1 MERLSARSFG
11 DLVAHIYA
19 AALDPSRWAG
29 CVEALATT
37 SGGVRTQIMG
47 LDARTGLPFNVVCK
61 GYADE
66 AIASW
71 LAYYA
76 AINPWLPVLMQA
88 PTGSLMRSDQMVDED
103 ALMRSEFYHDWV
115 RPQGDVR
122 GGSGLILA
130 REHDRHVLFGG
141 NIRRRDRERLE
152 DAWFDLPG
160 LIAPHLRAALDIGRA
175 FEGRALQ
182 AVAATQGGGRTS
194 SAILT
199 LDPRGRILY
208 ADRAAERLIE
218 TQGVI
223 DCSVQGRLMMAGTGS
238 GALRA
243 ALARLVVGSVAAA
256 SSFDHVV
263 PGGEIWQVRTVAF
276 DSRSLAFSPFG
287 LLCGFDDRCLVV
299 ILSKAPATDALSR
312 RLMQSFGLTGA
323 EVAVA
328 VALAEGRTPAEIA
341 DSRRVSIH
349 TVRTQ
354 VKAVL
359 GKTGSRRQIDLAR
372 TVEAMR
378 RG

>member
-1 MERLSARSFG
+1 MQALSAKSFG
-11 DLVAHIYA
+11 AIIALIYA
-19 AALDPSRWAG
+19 AALDPSRWADCIEG
-29 CVEALATT
+29 LAKI

-71 LAYYA
+71 LGYYA
-76 AINPWLPVLMQA
+76 RINPWLPALMQA
-88 PTGSLMRSDQMVDED
+88 PNGTLIRSSQMVDD
-103 ALMRSEFYHDWV
+103 DTLLRSEFYHDWV

-130 REHDRHVLFGG
+130 REHDRYVLFGG
-141 NIRRRDRERLE
+141 NIRQRDRELLE
-152 DAWFDLPG
+152 DAWFDLLG
-160 LIAPHLRAALDIGRA
+160 LIAPHLRAALGIGRA
-175 FEGRALQ
+175 LEGRALQ
-182 AVAATQGGGRTS
+182 AIAATAGEAGMS
-194 SAILT
+194 SAILA

-223 DCSVQGRLMMAGTGS
+223 DRSVQGRLIMAGS
-238 GALRA
+238 GALRV

-256 SSFDHVV
+256 SSFEHVAADGAV
-263 PGGEIWQVRTVAF
+263 WQVRTVAF
-276 DSRSLAFSPFG
+276 DPRHLAFSPFG

-299 ILSKAPATDALSR
+299 LLSKAPARDALHQ
-312 RLMQSFGLTGA
+312 RLAQGFGLTGA

-328 VALAEGRTPAEIA
+328 VALADGHTPAEIT

-372 TVEAMR
+372 TVEVMR